1 MPVYSDKQAL
11 SYTDNTHHYP
21 PHDIVYDLPS
31 TKFLGSL
38 KTMASSPPENRPLN
52 PNVVFRPLTP
62 TSHHSSASS
71 HNGGGSGTYSPL
83 VFLKFI
89 INSVALLRFIAVA
102 LSLTL
107 VILEWDGR
115 RRYESLSKVFI
126 FLATLQLLWLTF
138 ALLAQGGHKR
148 SDRNKPVIVDLGCVK
163 CIFGR
168 RGRRGDGGGDDD
180 EESHGGM
187 RRWFDGDDKKKR
199 RALGWLYTALD
210 ITFAAVSFT
219 SGVIAAGEP
228 YCWHYEDHVGI
239 AVVAI
244 IVGVLEAVIAIAQ
257 QFSILRRA
265 KVQVL
270 WDEDDEDDLG
280 SHKYRIRLPQAPEQR
295 HAPMSVSAE

>member
-1 MPVYSDKQAL
+1 MPVYTDKQEL
-11 SYTDNTHHYP
+11 SYTDNTYYYP
-21 PHDIVYDLPS
+21 SYDIIYDLPS

-38 KTMASSPPENRPLN
+38 KTMAFPPENRPLN
-52 PNVVFRPLTP
+52 PSVVFRPLTP
-62 TSHHSSASS
+62 PSQHSSASS
-71 HNGGGSGTYSPL
+71 HNGGSSPL
-83 VFLKFI
+83 VYLKFI
-89 INSVALLRFIAVA
+89 INSVAFLRFIAVA

-115 RRYESLSKVFI
+115 RRYEGLSKLFI
-126 FLATLQLLWLTF
+126 FLATLQLVWLTF
-138 ALLAQGGHKR
+138 ALLAQGGHR
-148 SDRNKPVIVDLGCVK
+148 RGDRNKPVIVDLGCVK

-168 RGRRGDGGGDDD
+168 RGRRGDGGDHDG
-180 EESHGGM
+180 ESNGGM
-187 RRWFDGDDKKKR
+187 RGWFDGNDKKRR
-199 RALGWLYTALD
+199 RALGWVYTAFD
-210 ITFAAVSFT
+210 IAFAAISFT

-280 SHKYRIRLPQAPEQR
+280 SHKYRIRLPQTPEQR

>member
-1 MPVYSDKQAL
+1 
-11 SYTDNTHHYP
+11 
-21 PHDIVYDLPS
+21 
-31 TKFLGSL
+31 
-38 KTMASSPPENRPLN
+38 MASSPSESRPLN

-62 TSHHSSASS
+62 TSHHSSAPSS
-71 HNGGGSGTYSPL
+71 HNGSGLSSPM
-83 VFLKFI
+83 VFVRFI

-138 ALLAQGGHKR
+138 ALLVQGGSHR
-148 SDRNKPVIVDLGCVK
+148 RVDRNKPVVVDLGCVK

-187 RRWFDGDDKKKR
+187 RGWFDGDDKKKR
-199 RALGWLYTALD
+199 RALGWVYTAVD
-210 ITFAAVSFT
+210 ITFAAISFT

-228 YCWHYEDHVGI
+228 YCWRYETYVGI

-244 IVGVLEAVIAIAQ
+244 IVGKNSVLEAVIAIAQ